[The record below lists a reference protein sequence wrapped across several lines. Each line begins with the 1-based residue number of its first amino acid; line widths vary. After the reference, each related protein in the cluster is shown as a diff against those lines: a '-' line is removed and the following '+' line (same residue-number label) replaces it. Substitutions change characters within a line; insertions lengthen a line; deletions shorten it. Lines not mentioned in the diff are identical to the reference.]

1 VRLEG
6 SQRVRSSDHELVEP
20 ARPGPRPPQPG
31 GTECR
36 IGHRDRA
43 AALLVGR
50 AGHSLLAPELT
61 LLLPLARFLGLTWLI
76 IVGLVLSGPGRAEQD
91 RDHGMN
97 R

>member
-1 VRLEG
+1 VGQNAESVTGTALRL
-6 SQRVRSSDHELVEP
+6 SWL
-20 ARPGPRPPQPG
+20 A
-31 GTECR
+31 
-36 IGHRDRA
+36 
-43 AALLVGR
+43 

-76 IVGLVLSGPGRAEQD
+76 IVGMVLSGPGRAEQD